1 MRQIDALKSP
11 RFSQISTFARLPLC
25 GDERVEAV
33 FMGIPFDDATT
44 YRPGA
49 RFGPMGIRDGSRLLR
64 PYNPFQKV
72 YPLDELSAC
81 DGGDVDVIPGHIED
95 TMKRIEEVLVERM
108 RNSTLFIAGGDHS
121 VTLPVLRAVHRVHG
135 RVNLVHLD
143 SHYDF
148 WDSHWG
154 KKYDHGT
161 WLRRALEEG
170 LLNKVIQLGI
180 RGSLFSHEDVED
192 SKRLGITS
200 YNIREV
206 KANPEK
212 VIREINGL
220 EGPTYISFDIDVVDP
235 AFAPGTGTPEVG
247 GLTSFEALEI
257 LRSLNLNLVGFDV
270 VEVSPPYDVSEITS
284 MLGANLIYEAMS
296 LKARMKHGE
305 GGKAGN

>member
-1 MRQIDALKSP
+1 
-11 RFSQISTFARLPLC
+11 
-25 GDERVEAV
+25 
-33 FMGIPFDDATT
+33 
-44 YRPGA
+44 
-49 RFGPMGIRDGSRLLR
+49 
-64 PYNPFQKV
+64 
-72 YPLDELSAC
+72 DELSAC